1 MEITLPLTRES
12 FSYPL
17 PATRYSPYLKGRA
30 PFGVYAPH
38 VIQLIF
44 IVSIKLPS
52 PLKIGGVPPLEGRGY
67 DAISLDYDYIVA

>member
-1 MEITLPLTRES
+1 MEITLPLTRED

-17 PATRYSPYLKGRA
+17 PATQYSPYLKGRA

-44 IVSIKLPS
+44 IVSIKQPS

-67 DAISLDYDYIVA
+67 D

>member
-1 MEITLPLTRES
+1 MKITLPLTRED

-17 PATRYSPYLKGRA
+17 PAPRYSPYLKGRA

-67 DAISLDYDYIVA
+67 D